1 MADQTQ
7 ELMFE
12 ILRKLQADITTIKD
26 GQRDTRQ
33 DSASLRNYMHLLQG
47 DFNNMRGTMTQV
59 LDRLDRIENRLELRE
74 LQEAQARFESHP

>member
-12 ILRKLQADITTIKD
+12 ILRKLQADITTIKE

-33 DSASLRNYMHLLQG
+33 DIASLRNYMHLLQG
-47 DFNNMRGTMTQV
+47 DINNMRGTMTQV

-74 LQEAQARFESHP
+74 LQEAQARFEPHP